1 MSYETIL
8 YEVEANVAT
17 ITFNRADKYN
27 AFNDTQIEETTKA
40 FKTAGRDRDV
50 RAVLLTGSGKAFCSG
65 QDLES
70 VGNREDMTFLEHVR
84 EKYNPMILAIRGLE
98 KPVIG
103 AINGVAAGA
112 GTSVALACDLR
123 IVSTKASFVFAAFSR
138 IGLVPDNGMS
148 YSLPRLVGM
157 AKAMELML
165 LADAQNRIS
174 AEQAVQLGLCVK
186 AVEPEQFMDEA
197 RALAVKL
204 AQLPTRAIGLTKR
217 MLNASWDSSLEQML
231 DMEAQLQEAASRTH
245 DAQEGVMAFLE
256 KREPQFTGQ

>member
-8 YEVEANVAT
+8 FEVEDNVAT

-27 AFNDTQIEETTKA
+27 AFNDTQITETTKA
-40 FKTAGRDRDV
+40 FKTAGRDPEI
-50 RAVLLTGSGKAFCSG
+50 RAVVLTGSGKAFCSG
-65 QDLES
+65 QDLEG
-70 VGNREDMTFLEHVR
+70 VDNREMSFLEHVR

-123 IVSTKASFVFAAFSR
+123 IISTKASMIFAAFSR
-138 IGLVPDNGMS
+138 IGLVPDNGMT
-148 YSLPRLVGM
+148 YFLPRLVGM
-157 AKAMELML
+157 TKALELIL

-174 AEQAVQLGLCVK
+174 AEQAVSLGLCVK
-186 AVEPEQFMDEA
+186 AAEPEAFMDEV
-197 RALAVKL
+197 RAVAVQLAH
-204 AQLPTRAIGLTKR
+204 LPTRAIGLTKR
-217 MLNASWDSSLEQML
+217 MLNASWDSNLEQML
-231 DMEAQLQEAASRTH
+231 DLEAQLQEAASRTY
-245 DAQEGVMAFLE
+245 DAQEGVAAFLE

>member
-8 YEVEANVAT
+8 FDVEDNVAT

-27 AFNDTQIEETTKA
+27 AFNDTQITETTKA
-40 FKTAGRDRDV
+40 FKSAARDPEI
-50 RAVLLTGSGKAFCSG
+50 RAVLLTGAGKAFCSG
-65 QDLES
+65 QDLAS
-70 VGNREDMTFLEHVR
+70 VGDRDMTFLEHVR
-84 EKYNPMILAIRGLE
+84 DKYNPMILAIRGLE

-103 AINGVAAGA
+103 GINGVAAGA
-112 GTSVALACDLR
+112 GTSVALSCDLR
-123 IVSTKASFVFAAFSR
+123 IVSTKASFIFAAFSR

-148 YSLPRLVGM
+148 YSLPRLVGV
-157 AKAMELML
+157 AKAMQLIL

-174 AEQAVQLGLCVK
+174 AEQSVDLGLCVK

-204 AQLPTRAIGLTKR
+204 AKLPTRAIGLTKR

-256 KREPQFTGQ
+256 KRDPQFTGQ